1 MRYIWRTL
9 LMSFLAMAVA
19 GLMSVSVRA
28 AEDVIA
34 GSVALPRVLLLN
46 IHLDAPEFV
55 QLYNP
60 SDVPAVLDGVSLVF
74 VSASGKA
81 KGEEVELA
89 RLDGQEIAPM
99 KTLMIGQHTDA
110 VAAFTKQKDNMIKLN
125 GRVEL
130 RDGQQREVV
139 SFGEKSGTS
148 SLKVTKKR
156 LLQRCAKAD
165 RVLSITGAAADFMVM
180 KYDKAAPLEQP
191 PCAGVAPAPPSSGP
205 AQPADPPSGSDPSP
219 QPPQDPPNNNQP
231 TPPGTDDTATP
242 QQPVPPTPP
251 NTCEHLRINEIA
263 VKAARGGRRFIEL
276 KNVGTA
282 MITTGGCS
290 IATKQAKSHYALP
303 DAELLAGALMLID
316 VTKAKLKPDPIGDSV
331 YLVNGA
337 GNKVQEVVYAK
348 APAGASWGLHSGKW
362 RWSYAVTPD
371 KENMYQACRDGHK
384 MTVDGCRKI
393 IPPKPIEQLTPC
405 PSGWYRSPETKR
417 CRKIPE
423 VKSPAACPVGQERSA
438 ETGRCRKIV
447 AEKTVAPCPAG
458 QVRNPETGRCRKVAA
473 VKVVAPCKEGY
484 YRSEATGRCRS
495 IASVAAK
502 TLKPCPDGEFRN
514 PATGRCKK
522 IAAASDI
529 AKECPEGFER
539 NPATNRCRKI
549 QSAAPPKA
557 DFAPEPV
564 KQVPG
569 AVWGWWVFGGVGLL
583 AAGYGAWQW
592 RWEFGQLLRRMGA
605 VFTSGKK

>member
-1 MRYIWRTL
+1 MRYIRRTL

-19 GLMSVSVRA
+19 AFMSVGVRA
-28 AEDVIA
+28 AEDITA
-34 GSVALPRVLLLN
+34 GSVGLPRIVLLN

-74 VSASGKA
+74 VPASGKA

-99 KTLMIGQHTDA
+99 KTLTIGQHTDA
-110 VAAFTKQKDNMIKLN
+110 VAAFTKQKDNMIQLN
-125 GRVEL
+125 GQIEL
-130 RDGQQREVV
+130 RDGQRREAV
-139 SFGEKSGTS
+139 SFGEKSTA

-165 RVLSITGAAADFMVM
+165 GVLSMTGAVTDFMVM

-191 PCAGVAPAPPSSGP
+191 LCAGVSPAPPSSGP
-205 AQPADPPSGSDPSP
+205 AQPADPPPGSDLSP

-242 QQPVPPTPP
+242 QQPTPPTPP
-251 NTCEHLRINEIA
+251 NTCEHLRINEIV

-290 IATKQAKSHYALP
+290 IAMKQGKSHYTLP
-303 DAELLAGALMLID
+303 DAELPASALMVID
-316 VTKAKLKPDPIGDSV
+316 VTKAKLKLDPAGDSI
-331 YLVNGA
+331 YLMNGA
-337 GNKVQEVVYAK
+337 GNEVQEVVYME

-371 KENMYQACRDGHK
+371 KENVYQACRDGYEV
-384 MTVDGCRKI
+384 MADGCRKI
-393 IPPKPIEQLTPC
+393 VPPKPIEEPVPC
-405 PSGWYRSPETKR
+405 PSGWSRSPETKR

-423 VKSPAACPVGQERSA
+423 VKPPDVCPAGQERSA

-447 AEKTVAPCPAG
+447 TEKTTVPCPAG

-473 VKVVAPCKEGY
+473 VKVAAPCKEGY

-522 IAAASDI
+522 IAAVSDI
-529 AKECPEGFER
+529 TKECPEGFER
-539 NPATNRCRKI
+539 NPATNRCRKM
-549 QSAAPPKA
+549 QSTTPPKV

-564 KQVPG
+564 KQVAG
-569 AVWGWWVFGGVGLL
+569 AAWGWWVAGGVGVVALGY
-583 AAGYGAWQW
+583 AAWEW
-592 RWEFGQLLRRMGA
+592 RWELRRLLRRGR
-605 VFTSGKK
+605 

>member
-1 MRYIWRTL
+1 
-9 LMSFLAMAVA
+9 MSFLAMAVA
-19 GLMSVSVRA
+19 TFMSVGVRA
-28 AEDVIA
+28 AEDTAVS
-34 GSVALPRVLLLN
+34 SVPSQRVVLLN

-60 SDVPAVLDGVSLVF
+60 SSAPAVLDGVSLVF
-74 VSASGKA
+74 MPA
-81 KGEEVELA
+81 KGKEVELA

-99 KTLMIGQHTDA
+99 KTLMIGQHADA
-110 VAAFTKQKDNMIKLN
+110 VVAFAKQNKQKDNIIQLN
-125 GRVEL
+125 GQIEL

-139 SFGEKSGTS
+139 SFGEKSTA

-156 LLQRCAKAD
+156 LLQRCAKAAGA
-165 RVLSITGAAADFMVM
+165 LSMTGTTADFMVM
-180 KYDKAAPLEQP
+180 KYDNAAPLVQP
-191 PCAGVAPAPPSSGP
+191 LCTGVSPAPPSSEP

-231 TPPGTDDTATP
+231 TPPGSDDSVTP
-242 QQPVPPTPP
+242 QQPAPPPPP

-276 KNVGTA
+276 KNAGATTV
-282 MITTGGCS
+282 MTGGCS
-290 IATKQAKSHYALP
+290 IATKQAKSHYVLP
-303 DAELLAGALMLID
+303 DAELPAGALMVID
-316 VTKAKLKPDPIGDSV
+316 VTKAKLKLDSAGDSI
-331 YLVNGA
+331 YLLNGA
-337 GNKVQEVVYAK
+337 GNEVQEVAYRE
-348 APAGASWGLHSGKW
+348 APAGASWGLHDDEW

-371 KENMYQACRDGHK
+371 KENVYQACRDGYEV
-384 MTVDGCRKI
+384 TADGCRKI
-393 IPPKPIEQLTPC
+393 VPPQPVEELTPC

-423 VKSPAACPVGQERSA
+423 VKPPVACPVGQERSA

-447 AEKTVAPCPAG
+447 AEKTTVPCPAG
-458 QVRNPETGRCRKVAA
+458 QVRNPETGRCRKLAA
-473 VKVVAPCKEGY
+473 TKVVTPCKEGY

-549 QSAAPPKA
+549 QSATPPKA
-557 DFAPEPV
+557 DFKPEPV
-564 KQVPG
+564 QEVAG
-569 AVWGWWVFGGVGLL
+569 AVWGWWVAGGVGLL
-583 AAGYGAWQW
+583 AAGYGVWQW

-605 VFTSGKK
+605 AFTSGKK